1 MGSVYRKSVTRP
13 LPTGAELFS
22 KGGEQFARWKPA
34 KGKTRT
40 AKMTTGKD
48 GSPRIVVESG
58 TYVAKFRDGSGG
70 VCEVST
76 ECRDL
81 DAARSILGKLER
93 RAELVKG
100 EVISVAEAATAD
112 HQGTPIAD
120 HFTAYLARQQ
130 SSGVSKRHLRDLER
144 VGNRMFRE
152 CSMGTLRDIRPEVAE
167 RWLAARQSEGM
178 AARTR
183 NIHLQAIRGFCA
195 WCVQTERLASNPLA
209 RTAKAD
215 EKSDQRRQRRAMTE
229 AELLRLL
236 QVARLRP
243 LAESGRETLAI
254 EASEREA
261 TGKRRKR
268 SNWTY
273 KPLTF
278 ESLPTAA
285 RMARER
291 LASNPDHV
299 EELERTGRERELI
312 YRMLVLTGLRRNE
325 LASLSFFPTRT
336 RRGIAV
342 CRVESCGRKEPPRLD
357 VATESGPRRRTAGMG
372 Q

>member
-291 LASNPDHV
+291 LASNPDQV